1 MSTNDYMQK
10 SNSLKVFRKDTEKE
24 LPIFSEVRQV
34 FSELCE
40 KYANQRLNMSLKSTG
55 NRVTFKQ
62 DLVANKE
69 AKLKNS
75 NSANRP
81 SSLLNALLPNT
92 NKNNH
97 NNSLNKSL
105 ENTKTIN
112 ESEETDDDVSL
123 SNALESEDDE
133 DTEPT
138 KSLVNES
145 SQAKESNKRSPRKNV
160 SAPFN
165 QDPEIS
171 DLESIRCLTCL
182 LFYNFIFAK
191 IIILLLTFKVNY

>member
-1 MSTNDYMQK
+1 MQK

-69 AKLKNS
+69 GKMKNS
-75 NSANRP
+75 NNRP

-92 NKNNH
+92 NKNNN

-138 KSLVNES
+138 KSLVNEN
-145 SQAKESNKRSPRKNV
+145 SQAKESNKRSPRKNL
-160 SAPFN
+160 SASFN

-171 DLESIRCLTCL
+171 DLESIRYLIRL
-182 LFYNFIFAK
+182 L
-191 IIILLLTFKVNY
+191 